1 MKIFK
6 EFIKE
11 DMVVGDLGGNFENI
25 FIGIILGVVV
35 NKGFEQIFKKKK
47 EEFKEKEE

>member
-1 MKIFK
+1 MIKFLMFLWIEVNMKIFK

-35 NKGFEQIFKKKK
+35 NKGFE
-47 EEFKEKEE
+47 